1 MKFCKERGRGREGG
15 KRKEKTI
22 INILNSQ
29 TRKGKVKQSQDLT
42 KEKRENMMQLQMQYD
57 RLDEEA
63 APPTNKVII
72 N

>member
-1 MKFCKERGRGREGG
+1 MG